1 MNLFKKAAGLFV
13 TLPEES
19 ADAAAPAAE
28 DQAPVEAPAQVDV
41 PADLAADADYIQVQ
55 KAIGLLAK
63 GVPPQAVL
71 LTMETFGMNPAAL
84 LQAFDRTEA
93 VLRAQ
98 VEQEGQAMEA
108 RKARNEEIMGKL
120 RDAMNAETE
129 DCEKDLAGHSQAI
142 QSAQQR
148 LEEVKRSAAIFDGPQ
163 GAAPA
168 NP

>member
-13 TLPEES
+13 TLPEEAPAS
-19 ADAAAPAAE
+19 ATPAAE
-28 DQAPVEAPAQVDV
+28 GPVSDPAPAQVDV

-55 KAIGLLAK
+55 KAMGLLAK

-71 LTMETFGMNPAAL
+71 MTMETFGMNPAAL
-84 LQAFDRTEA
+84 LEAFDRTES

-98 VEQEGQAMEA
+98 IEQEGQALEA
-108 RKARNEEIMGKL
+108 RKAKNEMIMGKL

-129 DCEKDLAGHSQAI
+129 DCQTALAGHTQAI

-148 LEEVKRSAAIFDGPQ
+148 LEEIKRSGAIFEGPQ
-163 GAAPA
+163 ATKP
-168 NP
+168 